1 MRHAIWAAAAAI
13 GLSACT
19 VPPPQGPS
27 VMALPP
33 SGKDFGRFQ
42 SEDLFCQQTAA
53 QSLGLVDPQAASGQ
67 AALGS
72 AALGTAV
79 GAAAGGLIG
88 AATGNFGTGA
98 AIGAGAGL
106 LGGSAIGASAAQN
119 TRFGLQDRYDIV
131 YSQCM
136 ASYGNTV
143 QPVRVAVPVAPPYYG
158 PSVGFGYGYS
168 RPWGYRRW

>member
-1 MRHAIWAAAAAI
+1 
-13 GLSACT
+13 
-19 VPPPQGPS
+19 
-27 VMALPP
+27 MALPS
-33 SGKDFGRFQ
+33 SGKDFTRFQ
-42 SEDLFCQQTAA
+42 REDRFCQQTAA
-53 QSLGLVDPQAASGQ
+53 ESLGLVDPQAASGQ

-79 GAAAGGLIG
+79 GAAAGALIG
-88 AATGNFGTGA
+88 AASGNLGTGA

-106 LGGSAIGASAAQN
+106 LGGSALGAGAAQN

-136 ASYGNTV
+136 ASYGNQV
-143 QPVRVAVPVAPPYYG
+143 QPVQVQVPYPVTPYYGRPYYG
-158 PSVGFGYGYS
+158 PSVGFSYGYS